1 MQRNFPYLCRFNSHA
16 MENNNSPIPL
26 SKAVEAIKTAILQGQ
41 YEAAKDV
48 NRVQLAV
55 YFAVGKYLSKNTK
68 RFAWGSGVMDKI
80 SEQLRKELPGLR
92 GFSSSNLYEMR
103 KFYEAWNM
111 LDSDFPVASGEIK
124 NTADNRISI
133 CEPQEQSN
141 FPVASGKIQPTDYQI
156 DIYNTIAIPNIAEFP
171 VEDFFKVPF
180 SHHSRIITLQKETD
194 ARYYYIHRTAEEH
207 LSVEA
212 LEGLIKQK
220 AFENQDSIPNNFVKT
235 IPNSTFA
242 RKAVMMFKDS
252 YTLNFVNVEE
262 IGERDKEDVDERVVE
277 QQIVQNIKNF
287 ILTFGKDFAFIGNQ
301 YHLEVY
307 GVEFFPDLL
316 FFNREL
322 NALVVIELKTG
333 EFKSSYLG
341 QLMTYLRILDD
352 HVKKPHENPS
362 IGIVLCKSSNKE
374 LVEYVIQDYHKPMG
388 VATYK
393 TSAEMPENLKKA
405 LPDID
410 ELRKL
415 LAE

>member
-1 MQRNFPYLCRFNSHA
+1 
-16 MENNNSPIPL
+16 MENNNSSIPL
-26 SKAVEAIKTAILQGQ
+26 SQAVEAIKTAILQGQ
-41 YEAAKDV
+41 YEALKDV

-55 YFAVGKYLSKNTK
+55 YFAIGKYLSKNTRK
-68 RFAWGSGVMDKI
+68 GVWGTGALKKI

-92 GFSSSNLYEMR
+92 GYSETQLKDMR
-103 KFYEAWNM
+103 RFYEAWTLLDGDNSCAEGNASVATTEM
-111 LDSDFPVASGEIK
+111 LPMNSAVA
-124 NTADNRISI
+124 TAQI
-133 CEPQEQSN
+133 
-141 FPVASGKIQPTDYQI
+141 ASTNSAVVTAELQTTANQI
-156 DIYNTIAIPNIAEFP
+156 DIYHTITIPNIAEFP

-180 SHHSRIITLQKETD
+180 THHSRLILLCKEMD

-212 LEGLIKQK
+212 LEKLIKQK

-235 IPNSTFA
+235 IPNATLA

-252 YTLNFVNVEE
+252 YALNFVNVEE

-405 LPDID
+405 LPDIE
-410 ELRKL
+410 ELKKL

>member
-1 MQRNFPYLCRFNSHA
+1 

-156 DIYNTIAIPNIAEFP
+156 DIYNTIAIPNIAAFP

-212 LEGLIKQK
+212 LERLIKQK

-235 IPNSTFA
+235 IPNCASWTT
-242 RKAVMMFKDS
+242 M
-252 YTLNFVNVEE
+252 
-262 IGERDKEDVDERVVE
+262 
-277 QQIVQNIKNF
+277 
-287 ILTFGKDFAFIGNQ
+287 
-301 YHLEVY
+301 
-307 GVEFFPDLL
+307 
-316 FFNREL
+316 
-322 NALVVIELKTG
+322 
-333 EFKSSYLG
+333 
-341 QLMTYLRILDD
+341 
-352 HVKKPHENPS
+352 
-362 IGIVLCKSSNKE
+362 
-374 LVEYVIQDYHKPMG
+374 
-388 VATYK
+388 
-393 TSAEMPENLKKA
+393 
-405 LPDID
+405 
-410 ELRKL
+410 
-415 LAE
+415 

>member
-1 MQRNFPYLCRFNSHA
+1 

-26 SKAVEAIKTAILQGQ
+26 SQAVEAIKTAILQGQ
-41 YEAAKDV
+41 YEALKDV

-55 YFAVGKYLSKNTK
+55 YFAIGKYLSKNTK
-68 RFAWGSGVMDKI
+68 RFAWGSGVMEKI

-92 GFSSSNLYEMR
+92 GFSASNLYEMR
-103 KFYEAWNM
+103 KFYEAWIM
-111 LDSDFPVASGEIK
+111 LDPDFPVMSGEI
-124 NTADNRISI
+124 NYSTNNPILI
-133 CEPQEQSN
+133 GEHQEQSN
-141 FPVASGKIQPTDYQI
+141 FPVASGKLQTSDYQI
-156 DIYNTIAIPNIAEFP
+156 DIYNTIVIPNIAEFP

-194 ARYYYIHRTAEEH
+194 ARYYYIKRTAEEH

-212 LEGLIKQK
+212 LERLIKQK
-220 AFENQDSIPNNFVKT
+220 AFENQDEIPNNFVKT
-235 IPNSTFA
+235 IPNSTLA

-252 YTLNFVNVEE
+252 YALNFVNVEE

-307 GVEFFPDLL
+307 GAEFFPDLL

-322 NALVVIELKTG
+322 NALVVVELKTG

-374 LVEYVIQDYHKPMG
+374 LVEYVIQDYQKPMG

-393 TSAEMPENLKKA
+393 TSAEMPENLRKA
-405 LPDID
+405 LPDV
-410 ELRKL
+410 EQLRNL
-415 LAE
+415 LSEN

>member
-1 MQRNFPYLCRFNSHA
+1 

-124 NTADNRISI
+124 NTTDNRISI
-133 CEPQEQSN
+133 GEPQEQSN

-194 ARYYYIHRTAEEH
+194 ARYYYIHRTAQEH

-212 LEGLIKQK
+212 LERLIKQK

-362 IGIVLCKSSNKE
+362 IGIVLCKSTNKE

-393 TSAEMPENLKKA
+393 TSAEMPENLRKA
-405 LPDID
+405 LPDI
-410 ELRKL
+410 EEMRKL
-415 LAE
+415 LSE